1 MFQSK
6 SIISIFLVTGLVLA
20 QGCGKKEKN
29 LPKQPRRSKVAG
41 ETAGGKKADPMQY
54 LPGAIVDTLRAKKR
68 VFGVTKD
75 EYFEDRG
82 GVIGNDR
89 FVVHYPPGKVTITHA
104 MYLLEEA
111 EFARRRFMRELGDI
125 PVHKLHLV
133 TASDLD
139 HYRSRTGRDW
149 WYYAE
154 IKPDTIIFSPVYI
167 LRQRGIGTIAI
178 THEICQWA
186 IMTLSSGRAPRWL
199 EEGLSSYLS
208 EEKVVLVNQLGE
220 FKQMKLKMT
229 PAEVEKVLL
238 DEKDKAQSR
247 IAYYNA
253 FKMTEKLA
261 DKFGA
266 RKLYAFAVELGNG
279 SDEESAAKKIFGVSY
294 SALLDIASRY
304 EVEKKWEKKRK

>member
-1 MFQSK
+1 MFNSK
-6 SIISIFLVTGLVLA
+6 FIIPIVLVSGLVIAL
-20 QGCGKKEKN
+20 GCGKKEKN
-29 LPKQPRRSKVAG
+29 LPKPPRSSKTSSG
-41 ETAGGKKADPMQY
+41 LTEGKKADPMQY
-54 LPGAIVDTLRAKKR
+54 LPSTIIDTLRAKKR
-68 VFGVTKD
+68 VFGVTED

-82 GVIGNDR
+82 GVLGNDR

-111 EFARRRFMRELGDI
+111 EFARRRVMRELGDF

-133 TASDLD
+133 TSADLD
-139 HYRSRTGRDW
+139 HYRNRTGRDW

-186 IMTLSSGRAPRWL
+186 LKRVSKGNAPRWL
-199 EEGLSSYLS
+199 EEGLSSLLS
-208 EEKVVLVNQLGE
+208 YEKSVLAEQLGE
-220 FKQMKLKMT
+220 FKLMKLKMT
-229 PAEVEKVLL
+229 PEEVEKALL
-238 DEKDKAQSR
+238 DEKDKASAR

-266 RKLYAFAVELGNG
+266 RKLYAFAVELGKG
-279 SDEESAAKKIFGVSY
+279 GDKDSAAKKIFDIDY
-294 SALLDIASRY
+294 SKLLDISSRY
-304 EVEKKWEKKRK
+304 EVEKYWE